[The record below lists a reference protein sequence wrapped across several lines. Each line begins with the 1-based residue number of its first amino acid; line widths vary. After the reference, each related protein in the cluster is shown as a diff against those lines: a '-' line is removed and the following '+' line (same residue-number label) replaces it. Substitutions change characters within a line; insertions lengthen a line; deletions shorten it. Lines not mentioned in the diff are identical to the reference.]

1 MTKKLIV
8 LLTRYSHIDAIEP
21 PGNAYTRSFAFCPLP
36 FIRKKLSH
44 LAQQAR
50 VEAFFISLLN

>member
-21 PGNAYTRSFAFCPLP
+21 PGNAYTRPFAFCPLP
-36 FIRKKLSH
+36 FIRKKLSC
-44 LAQQAR
+44 LAQQHAWKL
-50 VEAFFISLLN
+50 FLFPY